1 MSIRPYLKGAVF
13 DPRSIQAMSMALDD
27 VCAKLGVN
35 GNIRA
40 KEVIATRIIELAA
53 RGELRPSGLRD
64 RLLKEANGNVGG
76 VL

>member
-40 KEVIATRIIELAA
+40 KEVIATRISSWRRAA
-53 RGELRPSGLRD
+53 NSGGAD
-64 RLLKEANGNVGG
+64 FATGF
-76 VL
+76 